1 MRAILEKIVASGGV
15 HGVSRRLRIEI
26 AWSIAPSG
34 RLDSLGTEWFPSYLL
49 ATDVTEDDRVV
60 NPQRAGVAR
69 DRLNDRAAIV
79 EVPTFRP
86 LTRVRICYGRSWRR
100 RTHVAEYK
108 CATFVSV
115 ARRRIPESL
124 SPCDAFVEEA
134 RAGGELPAQ
143 STRHV
148 IGRFSCIRTS

>member
-1 MRAILEKIVASGGV
+1 MRAILGN
-15 HGVSRRLRIEI
+15 RRVR
-26 AWSIAPSG
+26 WGPWSQSSIANRDRIVDCSQWQVG
-34 RLDSLGTEWFPSYLL
+34 FSRDRVFPSYLL

-60 NPQRAGVAR
+60 SPQRAGVAR

-100 RTHVAEYK
+100 RAHVAEYK